1 MAAPKTEKSFDP
13 GAGLRYQDR
22 TKRVINKDGSYNVR
36 KTGRKFSPNDL
47 YLNLLRVSWPR
58 FGLIVGVFYIAV
70 NLLFALAYCI
80 IGMDQVRGAE
90 VDTASEKFIYAF
102 FFSTQTFTTVGY
114 GGMSP
119 QGVTANFM
127 ASFEAAFGVISL
139 AVITGLL
146 YGRFSKPNAR
156 ILFSDHA
163 LISPYQ
169 GGTAWM
175 CRISNMRSNILSDVN
190 VSVVSVMT
198 VETNGEF
205 SRDYREL
212 KLERHNLLMF
222 PLSWT
227 LVHPIDE
234 NSPFFGKTK
243 AELDKTEAEVLIIV
257 KAFDDTFSQ
266 NVHTRYSY
274 RVEEW
279 LWGMKFAK
287 AFTIDAVGDIVLD
300 LNNIHK
306 VEPAPVAS
314 L

>member
-1 MAAPKTEKSFDP
+1 MTTPKTEKSFDP
-13 GAGLRYQDR
+13 GAGLKYQGR
-22 TKRVINKDGSYNVR
+22 TKRIINKDGSYNVI
-36 KTGRKFSPNDL
+36 KTGRRFSPNDI
-47 YLNLLRVSWPR
+47 YLNMLRVSWPK
-58 FGLIVGVFYIAV
+58 FALIVGVFYIVV
-70 NLLFALAYCI
+70 NVAFALAYCI

-90 VDTASEKFIYAF
+90 VDTPIESFIYAF

-119 QGVTANFM
+119 HGVTANFM

-163 LISPYQ
+163 LISPFQ

-175 CRISNMRSNILSDVN
+175 CRISNMRTNVLSEVN

-198 VETNGEF
+198 REVNGEF
-205 SRDYREL
+205 TRDYREL
-212 KLERHNLLMF
+212 KMERNYLLMF

-234 NSPFFGKTK
+234 NSPFFGMTPEDLGKV
-243 AELDKTEAEVLIIV
+243 EAEVLVFV

-274 RVEEW
+274 RAEEW
-279 LWGMKFAK
+279 LWGMKFTK
-287 AFTIDAVGDIVLD
+287 AFSIEPGGDIVLD
-300 LNNIHK
+300 LNNIHN
-306 VEPAPVAS
+306 VEPAPVN